1 MTTVLKENIDY
12 QLVPAPDHDQDWA
25 VRVLTGDYVET
36 VLKYGAIGF
45 NEEEEGLMTFNF
57 EVVESPDTDLT
68 AADEDLQEYAGDL
81 LQQIIKQAIE
91 EGTLITKEKE

>member
-1 MTTVLKENIDY
+1 VLKENIDY

-57 EVVESPDTDLT
+57 EVVESPDTDLS

>member
-1 MTTVLKENIDY
+1 MLKENIDY

>member
-1 MTTVLKENIDY
+1 VLKENIDY

>member
-1 MTTVLKENIDY
+1 MTVLKENIDY

-25 VRVLTGDYVET
+25 VRILTGDYVET

-45 NEEEEGLMTFNF
+45 NEDEEGMMTFNF
-57 EVVESPDTDLT
+57 EVIESPDTDLT

>member
-1 MTTVLKENIDY
+1 MLKENIDY

-57 EVVESPDTDLT
+57 EVVESPDTDLS

-81 LQQIIKQAIE
+81 LHQIIKQAIE